1 MCSSSEPLNEQDL
14 TRFNI
19 CGMCFPLSDNG
30 DHYGFLEKVL
40 VMDLQSGNEV
50 EGRNTSSHQTT
61 QFIDENLGELGGF
74 SGPIVD
80 AATVDATPGV
90 SLATFLSR
98 PVVLNNF
105 IWDESMTVSTLL
117 YLFNPWEAF
126 FDIASIQRKLDNYA
140 FIRCDLK
147 VKFVINASPFYYGS
161 VLASYEPLAG
171 LRNSTIEADTMG
183 RETVSRSQQPH
194 VWLMPQTNQGGV
206 LTLPFFYHKN
216 WLKIAERADLT
227 NMGTITMQVLNPLLN
242 ANGVV
247 GGGVSV
253 EVFAWAE
260 NVTLM
265 GPTNTLALQA
275 KDEYPEG
282 PISKPASAIATAL
295 GKLSMVPT
303 IGPYMTA
310 SAMIA
315 SSIGK
320 FAHLFGYTNVPN
332 ISTVDMYKPAPFPQ
346 MATAEISTPVEK
358 LSLDP
363 KNELSIDPRTVG
375 LPPVDEMA
383 IKYIIQKESYLT
395 SFLYETTNVTD
406 DLLFSSRI
414 NPKLQEYAALTGAVY
429 PTPMSYINTLFKF
442 WRGDIKFRFRVVCSR
457 FHKGRL
463 RITFDPLAGT
473 AAAYDY
479 STTFNE
485 IIDIGESA
493 DVSITIPY
501 MQPTAWLATT
511 TTFNTYLF
519 SNTFMPTYTP
529 NSDNG
534 IFQVRVV
541 TPLSA
546 PTGTSG
552 VYIQVFVSGGDNL
565 EFALPQDLP
574 VAPLM
579 MLQSVDELDY
589 SKTLELVAGTEAN
602 HSAPQRYLLN
612 MGENIVSLRQ
622 LLRRQA
628 YSLTLNAA
636 TNTASQYVLWR
647 HIANRYPPYLGT
659 YTNAV
664 NTTVAAAPF
673 TYTKVTPYNW
683 LAPMY
688 VAQRGSMVWTIN
700 PDSSGRVGGI
710 GNFSAKRTVNTT
722 NATFW
727 NTSTNFAA
735 GLTSSGYSHGLLT
748 NRISGNSG
756 MSLINQ
762 DTQTG
767 FSICCPDFNRF
778 NFRIINPVLCVE
790 GTSIDDTN
798 TDNIQV
804 EAILKPTSNS
814 VTTNNIYLDKYYSIG
829 PDFSFFF
836 FLNAP
841 CYTVITLPSPAV

>member
-1 MCSSSEPLNEQDL
+1 
-14 TRFNI
+14 
-19 CGMCFPLSDNG
+19 
-30 DHYGFLEKVL
+30 
-40 VMDLQSGNEV
+40 MDIQSVNQV
-50 EGRNTSSHQTT
+50 EGSNDSSHQTT

-74 SGPIVD
+74 SGPMID
-80 AATVDATPGV
+80 AAAVDATPGV
-90 SLATFLSR
+90 SLATFLRR
-98 PVVLNNF
+98 PIAINNF

-117 YLFNPWEAF
+117 YTFNPWREF
-126 FDIASIQRKLDNYA
+126 FDTASIQRKLDNYA
-140 FIRCDLK
+140 FVRCNLK

-161 VLASYEPLAG
+161 ALASYEPLAG
-171 LRNSTIEADTMG
+171 LRTSTIDADTTG

-194 VWLMPQTNQGGV
+194 VWLLPQTNQGGV

-216 WLKIAERADLT
+216 WLSITETDDVDA
-227 NMGTITMQVLNPLLN
+227 MGTITMQVLNPLQQ

-247 GGGVSV
+247 ASGVSV
-253 EVFAWAE
+253 EIFVWAE
-260 NVTLM
+260 DVVLM

-295 GKLSMVPT
+295 GKLSIVPT

-332 ISTVDMYKPAPFPQ
+332 ISTVDMFKPAAFPQ
-346 MATAEISTPVEK
+346 MASAEISTPVEK
-358 LSLDP
+358 LSIDP

-375 LPPVDEMA
+375 LPPIDEMS
-383 IKYIIQKESYLT
+383 IKYIIQKEAYLT
-395 SFLYETTNVTD
+395 SFVYQTSDVTD
-406 DLLFSSRI
+406 ALLFSTRV
-414 NPKLQEYAALTGAVY
+414 NPKLQEYAGLTGAVY
-429 PTPMSYINTLFKF
+429 PTPLSYINTLFKF
-442 WRGDIKFRFRVVCSR
+442 WRGDIKFRFRVICSR

-463 RITFDPLAGT
+463 RITFDPLASTGS
-473 AAAYDY
+473 AYDY

-493 DVSITIPY
+493 DVTLTIPY
-501 MQPTAWLATT
+501 MQATAWLATT
-511 TTFNTYLF
+511 TTHNTLLF
-519 SNTFMPTYTP
+519 STSSLPTYTP

-534 IFQVRVV
+534 ILAVRVV
-541 TPLSA
+541 TPLLA
-546 PTGTSG
+546 PTDTSG
-552 VYIQVFVSGGDNL
+552 VYVQVFISAGDNL

-589 SKTLELVAGTEAN
+589 SKSLQLVAGTEAN

-628 YSLTLNAA
+628 YSLSINAA
-636 TNTASQYVLWR
+636 SSTTYQYVLWR

-659 YTNAV
+659 YTNAID
-664 NTTVAAAPF
+664 TTATSAHF

-688 VAQRGSMVWTIN
+688 AAQRGSMVWTIN

-710 GNFSAKRTVNTT
+710 GNFAAKRTINTT
-722 NATFW
+722 ARNYW
-727 NTSTNFAA
+727 NNSF
-735 GLTSSGYSHGLLT
+735 GSSSGNTTSQYSYAFVN

-756 MSLINQ
+756 MALTNQ
-762 DTQTG
+762 STQAG

-778 NFRIINPVLCVE
+778 NFRIINPETCVE
-790 GTSIDDTN
+790 GRSVDDTN

-804 EAILKPTSNS
+804 EAFLKPTSS
-814 VTTNNIYLDKYYSIG
+814 SITTENIYMDKYYSIG

-841 CYTVITLPSPAV
+841 CYTVITLPSPAT